1 LKQQELAHMTFLPE
15 VTGCESCNTSVRIKW
30 MKEEIHPG
38 GFFGIAACEKCGF
51 VRLTVAAENAEDL
64 ERCKAMVRFA
74 FGADSVALYADE
86 H

>member
-1 LKQQELAHMTFLPE
+1 
-15 VTGCESCNTSVRIKW
+15 